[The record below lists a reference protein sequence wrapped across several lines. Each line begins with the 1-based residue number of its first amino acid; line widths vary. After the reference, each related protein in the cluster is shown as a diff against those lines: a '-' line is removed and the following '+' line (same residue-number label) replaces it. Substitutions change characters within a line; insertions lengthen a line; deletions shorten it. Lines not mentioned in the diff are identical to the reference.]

1 MKKILINTLK
11 ITLAAVCAILVAQAL
26 HLQFAVS
33 AGIVAILSV
42 QPTKKETL
50 RTALSRFLAFGVAL
64 AISALLFNFIGFT
77 VPVFFIYLALFIFI
91 CQWRKWISSM
101 AMDSVLISHFL
112 TLGKTS
118 PSEILNEVLLFV
130 IGVGFGI
137 LVNLFLHKKTSYIE
151 ELKNQTD
158 DKIKLILHRMSQR
171 ILNPDF
177 ADYDG
182 SCFEVLNES
191 LFTAKKQ
198 ALKNFNNQFTSRDT
212 FDTRYIEMRENQTK
226 VLHEM
231 FKCVRQIKTVPSTAR
246 LVSGF
251 LEKVSVEYHKDNDVL
266 SLLSELSEIRVKM
279 KTVPLPQNRDEFE
292 DRANLFTLLERLQ
305 EFLEIKRSFYFRFL
319 SGHAGRYVPAHP
331 AYKTDI
337 II

>member
-1 MKKILINTLK
+1 MKKILLNTVK
-11 ITLAAVCAILVAQAL
+11 ITFAAVCAIFLAQAL
-26 HLQFAVS
+26 QLQFAVS

-50 RTALSRFLAFGVAL
+50 RTALSRFLAFAVAL
-64 AISALLFNFIGFT
+64 VISGLLFNLIGFT
-77 VPVFFIYLALFIFI
+77 VPVFFIYLALFILI

-112 TLGKTS
+112 TLGKTG
-118 PSEILNEVLLFV
+118 PSEVLNEVLLFV
-130 IGVGFGI
+130 VGVGFGI
-137 LVNLFLHKKTSYIE
+137 LVNLFLHKKTNYIE

-158 DKIKLILHRMSQR
+158 DKIKMILHRMSLR

-182 SCFEVLNES
+182 RCFDPLNES

-198 ALKNFNNQFTSRDT
+198 ALKNFNNQFSSRDT
-212 FDTRYIEMRENQTK
+212 FDTRYIEMREMQTE

-246 LVSGF
+246 LVSDF

-266 SLLSELSEIRVKM
+266 SLLSELSEIRQTM
-279 KTVPLPQNRDEFE
+279 KTVPLPQNRAEFE

-305 EFLEIKRSFYFRFL
+305 EFLEIKRDFL
-319 SGHAGRYVPAHP
+319 LSSR
-331 AYKTDI
+331 
-337 II
+337 